1 MVLGAGLELA
11 VQLSDRADWRQLED
25 GWRSAVSPGGTEKA
39 APSSDN
45 DFDFECSVSLAASCD
60 AWLEYPEGTV
70 I

>member
-1 MVLGAGLELA
+1 MVLGTGLELA

-25 GWRSAVSPGGTEKA
+25 GWRSAVSPGGEKA
-39 APSSDN
+39 APSSDY
-45 DFDFECSVSLAASCD
+45 DFGFECAVSLAASCD